1 MKKKNVLILGVSGQD
16 GSYLAHHLIKKKF
29 NVIGISRKKKE
40 IKNHKILGINK
51 NLLIKNIDYNDYDAM
66 KRIIKLY
73 KVTEIYFFS
82 GQTKPNV
89 SNYLTLETLYSN
101 IIPVYN
107 IIDIILNNNKKIKF
121 FNSVS
126 CEIFENTSKKLNEL
140 SKKNPST
147 IYALSKLISYEIV
160 KFFREK
166 YNLKICSGIMF
177 HHESILR
184 DKDFV
189 LKKIIENTEKIKKH
203 KLKKLYL
210 GNINVS
216 RDWGWA
222 PEFVK
227 LIYKIMNSK
236 KIDDYIIATGKTVK
250 LKTLIKKIFKYHQ
263 LNWKKYVSIQK
274 NLKRSKDSPIR
285 SANNLKLR
293 RHLKWKPKYL
303 PNDVVQNLLNKIII

>member
-1 MKKKNVLILGVSGQD
+1 MKKKNILILGVSGQD
-16 GSYLAHHLIKKKF
+16 GSFLAHYLIKKNY
-29 NVIGISRKKKE
+29 NVIGISRKKTK

-51 NLLIKNIDYNDYDAM
+51 KIIIKNINYNDYDAM
-66 KRIIKLY
+66 KKIINLY
-73 KVTEIYFFS
+73 KINEIYFFS
-82 GQTKPNV
+82 GQTKPKV
-89 SNYLTLETLYSN
+89 SNNLILETLYSN

-121 FNSVS
+121 FNSSS
-126 CEIFENTSKKLNEL
+126 CEIFENTNKKLNEF

-147 IYALSKLISYEIV
+147 IYALSKLIAYEIV
-160 KFFREK
+160 KFFRK
-166 YNLKICSGIMF
+166 KFNLKICSGIMF

-189 LKKIIENTEKIKKH
+189 LKKIIENTEKIKNKEM
-203 KLKKLYL
+203 KKLYL

-222 PEFVK
+222 PEYVK
-227 LIYKIMNSK
+227 LIYKIMNSN

-250 LKTLIKKIFKYHQ
+250 LKTLIKKIFNHHQ
-263 LNWKKYVSIQK
+263 LNWKNYVSIQK
-274 NLKRSKDSPIR
+274 DLKRTKDSTKR

-293 RHLKWKPKYL
+293 KHLKWKPKYF
-303 PNDVVQNLLNKIII
+303 PNDVVENLLNKVIF